1 MPENMKS
8 CQIDDLLFVS
18 GQHPI
23 KYRLTGSKV
32 IDPKNSE
39 KSDTDILCLVSDISE
54 FVEVMEWEG
63 WSCELDDEA
72 LDFVSLR
79 GEEDVN
85 LIVTDSPEFY
95 AKFELATQVAQE
107 LQLDSR
113 EKRVCL
119 FQSILYGNFRSL
131 TECGRGETQERYR

>member
-1 MPENMKS
+1 MTENIKS
-8 CQIDDLLFVS
+8 IRIDDLRWVDGHS
-18 GQHPI
+18 PI

-32 IDPKNSE
+32 IDPKNAE
-39 KSDTDILCLVSDISE
+39 KSDTDILCLVADIND

-63 WSCELDDEA
+63 WVCESDDEEI

-79 GEEDVN
+79 SEDTN

-119 FQSILYGNFRSL
+119 FQSILYRKFRPL
-131 TECGRGETQERYR
+131 GECGKGESRERYR